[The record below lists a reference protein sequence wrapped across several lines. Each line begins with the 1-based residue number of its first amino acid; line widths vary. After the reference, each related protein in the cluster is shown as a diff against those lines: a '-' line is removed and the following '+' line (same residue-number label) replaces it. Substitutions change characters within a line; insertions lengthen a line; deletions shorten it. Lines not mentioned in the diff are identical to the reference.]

1 MGLGENTDGMPN
13 NNFGDKPESWIFG
26 KLGLTAPT
34 PKRDTAHEAS
44 RNPSIAVTNR
54 VPKRGHAM
62 DPIKKPPAPH
72 RFFWSGSS
80 VLWSNYFSRL
90 HRRTPSLCQGQQREG
105 CGRQGSEKVEY
116 WEMQCGRGPVGEG
129 KG

>member
-62 DPIKKPPAPH
+62 DPIKKPPAPSAPSLPLRPH
-72 RFFWSGSS
+72 GSS
-80 VLWSNYFSRL
+80 CLYGHHLRNLLSFPCYRV
-90 HRRTPSLCQGQQREG
+90 
-105 CGRQGSEKVEY
+105 V
-116 WEMQCGRGPVGEG
+116 
-129 KG
+129 